1 MRIGIIGG
9 SGFEKEF
16 LANKIGNHEIFFLSR
31 HGSEHELNP
40 SEVNYEKNI
49 REFKKIGVDM
59 IIATSACGSLREYI
73 KPGDIVLPD
82 QFIDWTKNRKDTINK
97 KHTSMAEPF
106 DKKIRNKLTS
116 IATDFNFSVFSD
128 QGKHSSLC
136 VVTIEGPRFSTR
148 AESIMFQKLG
158 ADVINMTT
166 CPEVIFANELGI
178 PYQIICM
185 VTDYDSWDKDK
196 KPVTIEE
203 VNKIMNVN
211 VEKVKL
217 LINQFIGGLK

>member
-40 SEVNYEKNI
+40 SEVEYEKNI
-49 REFKKIGVDM
+49 KEFKKIGVDM
-59 IIATSACGSLREYI
+59 IIATSACGSLQDYI
-73 KPGDIVLPD
+73 KPGDIVLPS
-82 QFIDWTKNRKDTINK
+82 QFIDWTTNRKNTINK

-106 DKKIRNKLTS
+106 DKIIREGLFDVALDVARSTS
-116 IATDFNFSVFSD
+116 KVLPVIKD
-128 QGKHSSLC
+128 QT
-136 VVTIEGPRFSTR
+136 VITIEGPRFSTR
-148 AESIMFQKLG
+148 AESRMFKTL
-158 ADVINMTT
+158 AHVINMTT

-178 PYQIICM
+178 PYQVICM
-185 VTDYDSWDKDK
+185 VTDYDSWDEYK
-196 KPVTIEE
+196 KPVTIED
-203 VNKIMNVN
+203 VNQTMNSN

-217 LINQFIGGLK
+217 LITKFIEGLK

>member
-59 IIATSACGSLREYI
+59 IIATSACGSLHEHI
-73 KPGDIVLPD
+73 KPGDIVLPN
-82 QFIDWTKNRKDTINK
+82 QFIDWTTKRNNTINK

-106 DKKIRNKLTS
+106 DEKMRKGFYEVARSLSIHLKFGISELTTV
-116 IATDFNFSVFSD
+116 I
-128 QGKHSSLC
+128 
-136 VVTIEGPRFSTR
+136 TIEGPRFSTR
-148 AESIMFQKLG
+148 AESRMFKTF
-158 ADVINMTT
+158 AEVINMTT

-178 PYQIICM
+178 PYQVICM

-203 VNKIMNVN
+203 VNKVMNSN

-217 LINQFIGGLK
+217 LITKFIEGLK